1 MANSKPLAVISPMC
15 VVLRGRYQLAK
26 SGMVMVKPLPA
37 AKLLV
42 MEISHFNDL
51 LAAARQQPDAQRLLL
66 VFAGATL
73 PADATPEQLAR
84 FEAGES
90 GELAPLMCVDKDPAV
105 LQDFA
110 ALKAEAAAM
119 GPEWALVFAAAMSGR
134 GQLAPAAAQVEAALQ
149 RMVEAV
155 KSGQLEGL
163 IPFDRQGEAVQLD

>member
-1 MANSKPLAVISPMC
+1 
-15 VVLRGRYQLAK
+15 
-26 SGMVMVKPLPA
+26 
-37 AKLLV
+37 

-73 PADATPEQLAR
+73 PAGATPEQRAR

-90 GELAPLMCVDKDPAV
+90 GELAPLMCVDKDPAA

-119 GPEWALVFAAAMSGR
+119 GPEWVLVFAAALS
-134 GQLAPAAAQVEAALQ
+134 GQLAPAAAQVDAAPQ

-155 KSGQLEGL
+155 KAGQLEGL

>member
-1 MANSKPLAVISPMC
+1 
-15 VVLRGRYQLAK
+15 
-26 SGMVMVKPLPA
+26 
-37 AKLLV
+37 

-66 VFAGATL
+66 VFAAATL
-73 PADATPEQLAR
+73 PADATPEQRAR

-110 ALKAEAAAM
+110 ALRAEAIAM
-119 GPEWALVFAAAMSGR
+119 GPEWVLVFAAALSGQ
-134 GQLAPAAAQVEAALQ
+134 GPLAPAAAQVETALQ

-155 KSGQLEGL
+155 KTGQLEGL
-163 IPFDRQGEAVQLD
+163 IPFGRQGEAVQLD